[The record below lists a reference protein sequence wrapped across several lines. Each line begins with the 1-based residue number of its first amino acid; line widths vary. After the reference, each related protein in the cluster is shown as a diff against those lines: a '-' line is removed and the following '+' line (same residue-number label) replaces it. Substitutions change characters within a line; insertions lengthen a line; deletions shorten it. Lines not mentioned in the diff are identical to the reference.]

1 MVFEHV
7 RMVPILF
14 VLLLRLKLV
23 QTKASFQKLDQTQ
36 ASFQKRLIAAAT
48 NVPTMKT
55 ASLNVW
61 AEKMD
66 R

>member
-23 QTKASFQKLDQTQ
+23 QTK